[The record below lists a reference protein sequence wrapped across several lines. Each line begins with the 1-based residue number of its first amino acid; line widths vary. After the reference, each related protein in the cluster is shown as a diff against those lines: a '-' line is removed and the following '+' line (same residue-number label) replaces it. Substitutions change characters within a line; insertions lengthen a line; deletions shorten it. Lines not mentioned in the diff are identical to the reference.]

1 MAPSLPGISAC
12 VFDAYGTLFD
22 VASALDPC
30 RPELGEAA
38 PRLAA
43 LWREK
48 QLAYT
53 WLRAAQGRHADF
65 LAVTGDAL
73 DYVLE
78 ALALDPSRFRAPLME
93 GAVRLTPF
101 PEVPAVLRR
110 LRAAGLSVAILS
122 NGTPAMLAAMVRH
135 AGLDGLIDPV
145 VSVEEAGVYKPHPS
159 VYARAVERTGVP
171 ARAIA
176 FLSSNGWDIHGASA
190 AGLTTVW
197 CNRSGQPDERLPGRA
212 DFTIPTLD
220 GLPPLLGL

>member
-30 RPELGEAA
+30 RAALGEAA

-110 LRAAGLSVAILS
+110 LRAAGLLVAILS

-171 ARAIA
+171 AGAIA